1 MRKLLLLFALSMGT
15 ISAKESVNLDL
26 FRQELDIIDQNIV
39 SLFALRYQ
47 VVQQVAAY
55 KKEHNIPVYDPKR
68 EAEEIKKLGELA
80 QSYKIDPDI
89 IEKIFKIYITYSRD
103 SEMQHSQ

>member
-1 MRKLLLLFALSMGT
+1 MRKLLLLFVLSMGT
-15 ISAKESVNLDL
+15 ISAKEIVNLDL

-68 EAEEIKKLGELA
+68 EAEEIKKLGNLA
-80 QSYKIDPDI
+80 HSYNIDPDV